1 MRIVLATVSILILP
15 LTSLQSQQVGSGS
28 QHFPPIQE
36 LLGTPAAV
44 ALPTGTS
51 DLRDSLRSEPTFKQ
65 TVRDLTSRS
74 TSRRR
79 SAVRRLGKKGK
90 VRGIPYLGAVLLR
103 TNTDPKTRADAAMSL
118 GKIGHWKAVALLKES
133 LGDPSVNI
141 RFATA
146 LALGRV
152 AANDAVTLLEEQG
165 IRDTH
170 WWVRYAA
177 TVALGD
183 TKHPAAVPALG
194 HVLAHEM
201 RWQVRQQ
208 AARSL
213 ASFKGKYTIGLLTNA
228 LADQDPS
235 VRYTAA
241 KSLGEIGGLQSLDAL
256 MAGLETERDPLAREA
271 IKSSMKIVV
280 RK

>member
-1 MRIVLATVSILILP
+1 MRKVLWTVMVLLLP
-15 LTSLQSQQVGSGS
+15 ATSLRSQQAGS
-28 QHFPPIQE
+28 QHFPPINE

-44 ALPTGTS
+44 ALPRGKS
-51 DLRDSLRSEPTFKQ
+51 DLKDSLSGEPSFKK
-65 TVRDLTSRS
+65 TVRDLTSLS
-74 TSRRR
+74 AARRR
-79 SAVRRLGKKGK
+79 AAVRRLGKKGK

-103 TNTDPKTRADAAMSL
+103 SNADQKTRADAAMSL
-118 GKIGHWKAVALLKES
+118 GKIGHWKAVAILEES

-141 RFATA
+141 RFASA

-152 AANDAVTLLEEQG
+152 QADDAVTLLEETG

-183 TKHPAAVPALG
+183 TKHPAAVPALAE
-194 HVLAHEM
+194 VLSQEL

-213 ASFKGKYTIGLLTNA
+213 ANYKGKRVIGLLANSLMDA
-228 LADQDPS
+228 DPS

-241 KSLGEIGGLQSLDAL
+241 KSLGEVGGIDSLDAL
-256 MAGLETERDPLAREA
+256 HTALETERDPLTRTAIRSS
-271 IKSSMKIVV
+271 IKSVV
-280 RK
+280 RN

>member
-1 MRIVLATVSILILP
+1 MRKLLWTVSILLLP
-15 LTSLQSQQVGSGS
+15 TTSLRSQQAGS

-36 LLGTPAAV
+36 LLGVPAAV
-44 ALPTGTS
+44 ALPRGKS
-51 DLRDSLRSEPTFKQ
+51 DLKDSLRGEPSFKS
-65 TVRDLTSRS
+65 TVRDLTSLS
-74 TSRRR
+74 SSRRR

-103 TNTDPKTRADAAMSL
+103 SNADAKTRADAAMAL
-118 GKIGHWKAVALLKES
+118 GKIGHWKAVPILEES

-141 RFATA
+141 RFASA

-152 AANDAVTLLEEQG
+152 AADDAVTLLEDTG
-165 IRDTH
+165 IQDTH

-183 TKHPAAVPALG
+183 SKHPAAIGALAL
-194 HVLAHEM
+194 VLSQDL

-213 ASFKGKYTIGLLTNA
+213 SHFKGKRVIGLLANSLTDA
-228 LADQDPS
+228 DPS

-241 KSLGEIGGLQSLDAL
+241 KSLGDIGGLDSLDAL
-256 MAGLETERDPLAREA
+256 HTALETERDPLARTA
-271 IKSSMKIVV
+271 IRSSIKTVV
-280 RK
+280 RN